1 MNIFLLDSNTAQLVQ
16 SGPYAYTALHSNE
29 DFNTLCYLKSLIDS
43 AAMVPCNYS
52 GYYYTCHYRTLQM
65 FIVHIIC
72 SFCSGHTY
80 SNEYHWVLGVQWML
94 YCVSCIIIST
104 LGTTLRC
111 SCVTELHRPQLV
123 TWRRC
128 TDSWL

>member
-1 MNIFLLDSNTAQLVQ
+1 MNIFLLDSYTAQLVQ

-29 DFNTLCYLKSLIDS
+29 GFNTLCYLKSLIDS

-52 GYYYTCHYRTLQM
+52 GYYYKYMPLQN
-65 FIVHIIC
+65 FADVHC
-72 SFCSGHTY
+72 SYSFCCGHTN
-80 SNEYHWVLGVQWML
+80 SNEYNWVLGVQWML

-128 TDSWL
+128 TDTWL